1 MGGRGGGSP
10 RGNSGDSTV
19 QAPVAS
25 VSLQDKVVD
34 VIRGLRSSQDDW
46 VSLASFR
53 DRLGGSREE
62 QDSALMQLA
71 RNGTIRLIPEEN
83 RKTIDARDKAA
94 SINVSGEPK
103 HLIGVTADF

>member
-10 RGNSGDSTV
+10 RQNGGSAA
-19 QAPVAS
+19 QAPVAAG
-25 VSLQDKVVD
+25 SLQDRVVD
-34 VIRGLRSSQDDW
+34 VVRELRTGDFVGLAQ
-46 VSLASFR
+46 FR
-53 DRLGGSREE
+53 ERLGGSREE

-103 HLIGVTADF
+103 HLIGVTADL